1 MPDILVTDAISV
13 KDAGSI
19 EQLYLLISVSDIT
32 DASDAVYLGS
42 SAISAYDSVS
52 ILESPTIVLNSF
64 FDQSEEMTLPVW
76 ELQASFAPAFTGT
89 LAKLPTVT
97 GLGYFG
103 ARLSEERIPL
113 RTISANIA
121 DPDVGLSGG
130 VNKLPTWSMSG
141 SFGMRLN
148 EYIPVRTL
156 SASFEFAGIF
166 SLDTFI
172 PVWKLSASFKYPDSF
187 TLSRQIPIWIGQGSM
202 VLSTYAAT
210 LNVKIPGAFVF
221 TGSMRENTEF
231 SLAANIPVWRL
242 ESSMY
247 CGEMWLDG
255 KIPVWM
261 MGGNAGADIGTG
273 SVISYHS
280 RFTDYIL
287 RYIRP

>member
-1 MPDILVTDAISV
+1 MPDILVTDAVAVVDI
-13 KDAGSI
+13 KTI
-19 EQLYLLISVSDIT
+19 EQFYIAISVSDLT
-32 DASDAVYLGS
+32 AAADVAELGS

-52 ILESPTIVLNSF
+52 ILESPTVVLNSYF
-64 FDQSEEMTLPVW
+64 EQQEEMTLPVW

-97 GLGYFG
+97 CLGYFG

-121 DPDVGLSGG
+121 DTDIGLSGG

-141 SFGMRLN
+141 SFGMRLD

-166 SLDTFI
+166 SLDAFI
-172 PVWKLSASFKYPDSF
+172 PVWQLSASFRYPDSF
-187 TLSRQIPIWIGQGSM
+187 TLSRQIPIWIGQGSL
-202 VLSTYAAT
+202 VLSTYLAT
-210 LNVKIPGAFVF
+210 LNATIPGAFVF
-221 TGSMRENTEF
+221 SGTMRENTEF
-231 SLAANIPVWRL
+231 SVAGNIPVWRL

-247 CGEMWLDG
+247 CGEMWLSSN
-255 KIPVWM
+255 IPVWM
-261 MGGNAGADIGTG
+261 MGGNAGSDIGAG

-280 RFTDYIL
+280 RFTDYVL